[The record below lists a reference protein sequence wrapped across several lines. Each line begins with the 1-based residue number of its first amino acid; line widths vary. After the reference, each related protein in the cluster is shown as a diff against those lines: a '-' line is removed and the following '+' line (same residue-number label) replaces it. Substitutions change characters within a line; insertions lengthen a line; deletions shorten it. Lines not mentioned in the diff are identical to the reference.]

1 MSRKYNL
8 IYNHSHDTGRIIE
21 PYGYP
26 VSTPNLNSFAAESVL
41 FGSMFCAN
49 PTCSPSRAALLTGRY
64 PHSCGQLG
72 LAHRGFSMPDYS
84 IHLANHLARQ
94 GYRTALAGVQHEYHG
109 ESAPTVLGYGE
120 YLGDPSVADERAADW
135 LSAKP
140 SEPFF
145 LSCGFFE
152 THREF
157 PELDDS
163 DRDSLVSGPGAS
175 SAPGYADAEPL
186 REDFARYRKS
196 VASLDRRI
204 GLVLEA
210 LDRSGLAE
218 NTIVLCTTD
227 HGIAF
232 PEMKCSLKDAGIGV
246 MCMLRVPGREPKR
259 IDALASH
266 VDLFPTLCDLLG
278 TPHPAGLEGRSL
290 VPLMDGS
297 AESVRDEVYAEVNFH
312 AAAEPKRAVR
322 TSRYKLIR
330 RYDNRT
336 RPVLP
341 NVDDSLSKT
350 WFLDAGWDEAPID
363 SEQLYDLY
371 LDPYERCN
379 RIADERLASVRGW
392 LRELLDHWMESTADP
407 LLAGPLEPPAGA
419 RLNRPD
425 ARSPNETVSSGR
437 VAGGDTR

>member
-1 MSRKYNL
+1 MSRKLNL
-8 IYNHSHDTGRIIE
+8 IYMHSHDTGRIIE

-49 PTCSPSRAALLTGRY
+49 PTCSPSRAALLTGQY

-84 IHLANHLARQ
+84 IHLAGFLAAE
-94 GYRTALAGVQHEYHG
+94 GYRTVLSGVQHEAHG
-109 ESAPTVLGYGE
+109 ESAHALLGYQE
-120 YLGDPSVADERAADW
+120 YLGDPSVADQRAVDW
-135 LSAKP
+135 LLAKP
-140 SEPFF
+140 NEPFF

-157 PELDDS
+157 PELDES
-163 DRDSLVSGPGAS
+163 ERDGLVNGPGATA
-175 SAPGYADAEPL
+175 APGYPDSEQL

-196 VASLDRRI
+196 AASLDRKI

-210 LDRSGLAE
+210 LDRSGLGDT
-218 NTIVLCTTD
+218 TIVLCTTD

-246 MCMLRVPGREPKR
+246 MCMLRVPGREPR
-259 IDALASH
+259 RVDALASH
-266 VDLFPTLCDLLG
+266 VDVFPTLCDLRDIA
-278 TPHPAGLEGRSL
+278 HPNRLEGRSL
-290 VPLMDGS
+290 VPLIDGS
-297 AESVRDEVYAEVNFH
+297 AESVRDEIYAEVNFH

-341 NVDDSLSKT
+341 NVDDGLSKS
-350 WFLDAGWDEAPID
+350 WFLEAGWGDAPID

-379 RIADERLASVRGW
+379 RIADERLASVRGS
-392 LRELLDHWMESTADP
+392 LRERLDRWMESTGDP
-407 LLAGPLEPPAGA
+407 LLAGPLEPPAGV
-419 RLNRPD
+419 RLNRPEG
-425 ARSPNETVSSGR
+425 RSPKEEAAVS
-437 VAGGDTR
+437 